1 MKLALTP
8 ASSTHYHCVRI
19 FFGGV
24 EGAVGLEPIL
34 KKTILHR
41 LLYNT
46 VIFPCV
52 RHILAVAG
60 IRIGGVENS
69 LHRNKLWSKISIIL
83 AAASILMEK
92 NKYNEGRAME
102 NCVRKLI

>member
-1 MKLALTP
+1 ML
-8 ASSTHYHCVRI
+8 SEVRYDYTHYHCVRI
-19 FFGGV
+19 FFLGGGGWRVRGGV
-24 EGAVGLEPIL
+24 EPIP
-34 KKTILHR
+34 KKTIKHR

-46 VIFPCV
+46 VIVPCV
-52 RHILAVAG
+52 RHILVG

-83 AAASILMEK
+83 AAANILMEK

-102 NCVRKLI
+102 NCVRKLV

>member
-1 MKLALTP
+1 ML
-8 ASSTHYHCVRI
+8 SEVRYEYTHYHCVR
-19 FFGGV
+19 FFFLGGGEVEGAGGV
-24 EGAVGLEPIL
+24 EPIP

-46 VIFPCV
+46 VIVPCV

-69 LHRNKLWSKISIIL
+69 LHRNKLWSKI
-83 AAASILMEK
+83 
-92 NKYNEGRAME
+92 
-102 NCVRKLI
+102 